1 MRPEILFPLFQD
13 ASTLAGVG
21 QRTAKA
27 LEKRTGRRLLDMC
40 WLLPQG
46 LIDRSHRPPVGML
59 RPGDIATLEVQ
70 VSGHSPPGHRSR
82 PYVVHCFD
90 KTGEIDLV
98 FFHMQARYLLE
109 RLPVGKTRFVSGSVD
124 FYRNRAQMHHPAY
137 IVEPEALEQLP
148 LLEPIY
154 PSALGV
160 GPRVLR
166 KAIASALE
174 KAPELPEWLDEDRL
188 QSHRWRDWRGALLS
202 VHAPQNLAEL
212 EPDAPARKRLAY
224 DELLANQLALGVI
237 RAHHR
242 KRLGRALTG
251 GAELKKRT
259 LESLPW
265 NLTAAQQRVLHE
277 IEADMKS
284 PYPMLRLLQGD
295 VGSGKTI
302 VAFLSMLGAVGSGA
316 QAAFMAPTELLAR
329 QHYAALEP
337 WCEHLGLRLDLLVG
351 QGKAAGRSKVLA
363 ALESGETQIL
373 VGTHALFQEQVKFA
387 DLGMIVIDEQHRFG
401 VHQKLQLSEK
411 AEVEVDTLVM
421 TATPIPRTLTMTVY
435 GYMEVSR
442 LDESPPGRK
451 PVTTVVMPFSR
462 LEDLA
467 GRLRSAI
474 AGGARA
480 FWVCPLI
487 TEVEGGEDDE
497 PRRKKSAAVERH
509 EWLRERFGER
519 VGLVHGRM
527 KSQEKDSVM
536 SAFAC
541 GDLDILV
548 ATTVIEVGIDVP
560 EASVMVVEEAEMF
573 GLAQLHQL
581 RGRVGRGT
589 AESSCILLYRPPLSD
604 MASRRLRLMRET
616 EDGFRIAEEDL
627 RLRGSGE
634 LLGTRQSG
642 LPEFRLA
649 HPYSHASLLEEAR
662 ANAETILK
670 ENPSLEGERGKALR
684 ILLYL
689 FGRDEVVGYF
699 RSG

>member
-1 MRPEILFPLFQD
+1 MRPEILFSLFQD
-13 ASTLAGVG
+13 ASTLSGVG
-21 QRTAKA
+21 QRTASA

-46 LIDRSHRPPVGML
+46 LIDRGHRPPVGML
-59 RPGDIATLEVQ
+59 RPGDIATLKLQ
-70 VSGHSPPGHRSR
+70 ISGHSPPGRRPR

-90 KTGEIDLV
+90 ETGEIDLV
-98 FFHMQARYLLE
+98 FFHMKPRYLLE
-109 RLPVGKTRFVSGSVD
+109 QLPKGETRFVSGRVD

-137 IVEPEALEQLP
+137 IVKPEALSQLP
-148 LLEPIY
+148 MLEPVY

-166 KAIASALE
+166 KAIVSAL
-174 KAPELPEWLDEDRL
+174 KQVPELPEWLDEDRL
-188 QSHRWRDWRGALLS
+188 RSHRWLDWRGALLS
-202 VHAPQNLAEL
+202 AHAPQNLAEL
-212 EPDAPARKRLAY
+212 EPGAPARKRLAY
-224 DELLANQLALGVI
+224 DELLANQLALAVL

-242 KRLGRALTG
+242 KRTGRALTG
-251 GAELKKRT
+251 GAELKERT
-259 LESLPW
+259 IESLPW
-265 NLTAAQQRVLHE
+265 NLTSAQQRVLRE
-277 IEADMKS
+277 IEADMES

-302 VAFLSMLGAVGSGA
+302 VAFLSMLGAVGAGA

-337 WCEHLGLRLDLLVG
+337 LCEHLGLQMDLLVG
-351 QGKAAGRSKVLA
+351 QGKSAGRSKVLA
-363 ALESGETQIL
+363 SLESGDTRIL

-387 DLGMIVIDEQHRFG
+387 DLAMIVIDEQHRFG

-411 AEVEVDTLVM
+411 AKVEVDTLVM

-442 LDESPPGRK
+442 LDESPPGRM
-451 PVTTVVMPFSR
+451 PVVTGVLPFSR

-467 GRLRSAI
+467 NRLREAI

-487 TEVEGGEDDE
+487 TEVEDGEDGE

-509 EWLRERFGER
+509 EWLRERFGDR

-527 KSQEKDSVM
+527 KSQDKDSVM
-536 SAFAC
+536 SAFAR

-589 AESSCILLYRPPLSD
+589 VESSCMLLYRPPLSD
-604 MASRRLRLMRET
+604 MAVRRLRLMRET

-627 RLRGSGE
+627 RLRGAGE

-642 LPEFRLA
+642 LPEFRVA

-662 ANAETILK
+662 VNAEEILK
-670 ENPSLEGERGKALR
+670 ENPNLEGERGEALR
-684 ILLYL
+684 VLLYL
-689 FGRDEVVGYF
+689 FERDEAVGYF